1 MVDFTRDGEPW
12 LGILKLNYKNGY
24 THYTENVEGA
34 PVNSII
40 QQRACL
46 PSQSG
51 KVEEGALVNLTDY
64 SMKLLEKKFDIDG
77 HKGFFIFPPW
87 CSSTPPPSRKRK
99 SCRPFRK
106 PPFRPCRKTMP
117 TSPT

>member
-51 KVEEGALVNLTDY
+51 KVEDC
-64 SMKLLEKKFDIDG
+64 LLY
-77 HKGFFIFPPW
+77 
-87 CSSTPPPSRKRK
+87 
-99 SCRPFRK
+99 
-106 PPFRPCRKTMP
+106 
-117 TSPT
+117 TSPTGRASRTVWRPKSRTARQLSWPH